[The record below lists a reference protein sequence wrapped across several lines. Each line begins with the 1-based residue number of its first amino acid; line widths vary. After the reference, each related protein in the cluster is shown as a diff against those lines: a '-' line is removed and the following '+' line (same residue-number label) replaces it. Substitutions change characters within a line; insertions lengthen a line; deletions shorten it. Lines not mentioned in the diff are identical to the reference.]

1 MEQED
6 GFLKKPL
13 INKLVGL
20 GLFLF
25 AYLMVGVVLGFT
37 GDKTDH
43 TLDLLA
49 DLILGFIGLFVW
61 MAFFAQ
67 FVLPVARLSDRWQ
80 VIERLIAYILGGHGP
95 AIFIENGFTRMR
107 EGEDKKKGPGVI
119 WLDSAST
126 AVLRTEGHFTR
137 TIGPGVHFTRR
148 YEYIAATADL
158 HTLTQTIGPLDND
171 EPFKI
176 QENDPNYRV
185 VKDRAN
191 LTSAITRDGI
201 TVCAAITIN
210 FRIKSIP
217 GEGGTP
223 FGFNIRH
230 AEAAIRESM
239 VRDSKLEQPVW
250 NPLPGKM
257 AVDLWREYLAKF
269 RLDEL
274 FELDENRLDAT
285 ISLIAEMIKKR
296 LTRVRVEVLDEYG
309 HVVPEGMENKTR
321 EEENKIKYRQLLKE
335 RKIEAAESLLKKV
348 ESTEF
353 IKLAEMGLE
362 VRSINIRKLFF
373 MPDVEEQLIGQWKN
387 DWLKNAQKEREQVE
401 IDRKLWETTGK
412 QAGLKDFAFNASRE
426 IAQKTTETPAQALK
440 LLVHATSRG
449 AQKNPI
455 LLKNLNTELHD
466 LSEIYS
472 WLRKMEGPTQ

>member
-6 GFLKKPL
+6 GTLKKPL
-13 INKLVGL
+13 LKKLVGV

-43 TLDLLA
+43 TFDILA
-49 DLILGFIGLFVW
+49 DLILGFIALFGW

-80 VIERLIAYILGGHGP
+80 VIERLIAYIMGGHGP
-95 AIFIENGFTRMR
+95 AIFIENGFTRIK

-126 AVLRTEGHFTR
+126 AILRTAGHFTR
-137 TIGPGVHFTRR
+137 TIGPGVHFTGGH
-148 YEYIAATADL
+148 EYIAATADL

-176 QENDPNYRV
+176 QENDPNYRI

-210 FRIKSIP
+210 FRVKSIP
-217 GEGGTP
+217 GEGGTR

-230 AEAAIRESM
+230 AEAAIRESI
-239 VRDSKLEQPVW
+239 VRDIKLEQPVW

-274 FELDENRLDAT
+274 FEIDENRLDAT

-296 LTRVRVEVLDEYG
+296 LTRVRVEMLDEYG
-309 HVVPEGMENKTR
+309 HVVLENKKS
-321 EEENKIKYRQLLKE
+321 EDNYRQLLKE

-353 IKLAEMGLE
+353 IKLSEMGLE
-362 VRSINIRKLFF
+362 VKSINIRKLFF

-426 IAQKTTETPAQALK
+426 ISQKTTETPAQALK

-455 LLKNLNTELHD
+455 LLKNLNNELHD

>member
-1 MEQED
+1 MNEKESI
-6 GFLKKPL
+6 LKKPL
-13 INKLVGL
+13 FKKLAGL

-25 AYLMVGVVLGFT
+25 AYLMVGVILGFT

-43 TLDLLA
+43 TFEILA
-49 DLILGFIGLFVW
+49 DLGLCTFGMVGW
-61 MAFFAQ
+61 LAFFAQ
-67 FVLPVARLSDRWQ
+67 FVLPITQLRDRWK
-80 VIERLIAYILGGHGP
+80 VIERLLFYIAGAHGP
-95 AIFIENGFTRMR
+95 AIFIENGFTRMK

-126 AVLRTEGHFTR
+126 AILRTAGHFTR
-137 TIGPGVHFTRR
+137 TIGPGVHFTGKD
-148 YEYIAATADL
+148 EYIAATADL
-158 HTLTQTIGPLDND
+158 HTLTQGIGPLDSD

-176 QENDPNYRV
+176 QENDPTYKS

-201 TVCAAITIN
+201 AICAAITVN
-210 FRIKSIP
+210 FRIKSTP

-230 AEAAIRESM
+230 AESAIRESIT
-239 VRDSKLEQPVW
+239 RDAKLDHPIW
-250 NPLPGKM
+250 NTLPGKM

-274 FELDENRLDAT
+274 FEIDENRPDAT

-296 LTRVRVEVLDEYG
+296 LTRIRVEVLDEYG
-309 HVVPEGMENKTR
+309 HVVLENKKR
-321 EEENKIKYRQLLKE
+321 EDEYHQLLRE
-335 RKIEAAESLLKKV
+335 RKFEAAESLLKKV

-353 IKLAEMGLE
+353 IKLSEMGLE
-362 VRSINIRKLFF
+362 VKSINIRKLFF

-387 DWLKNAQKEREQVE
+387 GWLKNAQKEREQVE

-412 QAGLKDFAFNASRE
+412 QAGLKDFALNASRE
-426 IAQKTTETPAQALK
+426 ISQKNTESPAQALK

-455 LLKNLNTELHD
+455 LLKNLNNELHD

-472 WLRKMEGPTQ
+472 WLRKMEGPNQ